1 MKTLGNI
8 LWYFPFFGFLNAIV
22 VWIVAGLWA
31 VTIVGLPIA
40 KGLFEFGKFLLKPFG
55 NEMIAMEKAGDA
67 GAAKLWNT
75 WGKVLGI
82 VWIVCFG
89 WWMAIIAV
97 FQIAGL
103 FISIVGIPVAI
114 VIGKVHR
121 RIHKS
126 RRENL
131 RSQPFKRGNRESQN
145 KEGVQN
151 RLAFYELAIEKQQ

>member
-114 VIGKVHR
+114 VMAKSIGVYINPVGKTCVPSLLKEEIER
-121 RIHKS
+121 AKIRK
-126 RRENL
+126 E
-131 RSQPFKRGNRESQN
+131 FK
-145 KEGVQN
+145 
-151 RLAFYELAIEKQQ
+151 ID